1 MKKNNRG
8 MALIITLTMIMTM
21 VSLGLALNKKA
32 GQFVETVTLTRDK
45 AILLGMAESGVN
57 IAMAMLIKDGIDGGT
72 DTLCDIWAIPEYMEA
87 LVTQIPFEKGAL
99 SVKVTD
105 EQSRIQ
111 VNALVKFPE
120 GRRPVSDQMRLWRR
134 FLRNYLEGRDQ
145 RSSESEKIDDFEKND
160 AINQFLYSAIDW
172 LDSGDDDA
180 VSGTEISSYG
190 AESEFYQ
197 GLDPPYECRNGPFSF
212 PEEPTLVKGHD
223 FFAPPET
230 IEESP
235 EPIEESMETVEES
248 MEAPKEKKFLDLEVG
263 ADDSGFG
270 PNSSIFDHM
279 TIHGI
284 SKSKKRF
291 GYKGKININTAGL
304 PVLLAMFS
312 KENEDV
318 ARSLYAIRQ
327 EEIKRRG
334 TLASF
339 VKGDDMESGY
349 TLRTGNID
357 LKKKDWHT
365 SAVGWGSLTGG
376 EKKFFNSIATTS
388 SDIFR
393 VESTARLNGLTY
405 TATAIV
411 KRKKANTKKCS
422 CYILNI
428 YFK

>member
-1 MKKNNRG
+1 MV
-8 MALIITLTMIMTM
+8 ITLTMIMTL

-57 IAMAMLIKDGIDGGT
+57 IAMAMLIKDGMDGGT
-72 DTLCDIWAIPEYMEA
+72 DTLCDIWAMPEYMAA
-87 LVTQIPFEKGAL
+87 LVTQIPFEKGTL

-111 VNALVKFPE
+111 ANALVKFPE

-145 RSSESEKIDDFEKND
+145 RSPEFERTDDFEKTE

-197 GLDPPYECRNGPFSF
+197 GLDPPYECGNGPFSF
-212 PEEPTLVKGHD
+212 PDELTLVKGHD

-230 IEESP
+230 IEESA
-235 EPIEESMETVEES
+235 ETIEESAETVEDGS
-248 MEAPKEKKFLDLEVG
+248 GEAAKEKKFLDLEGG

-270 PNSSIFDHM
+270 PNSSILDHM

-284 SKSKKRF
+284 SKSKNRF

-318 ARSLYAIRQ
+318 ARSLYDLRQ
-327 EEIKRRG
+327 EEVERRR
-334 TLASF
+334 TLAAF
-339 VKGDDMESGY
+339 LKGDDMESGY
-349 TLRTGNID
+349 TLRSGNID

-365 SAVGWGSLTGG
+365 SAAGWGSLTAG
-376 EKKFFNSIATTS
+376 EKKFFNAIATTS
-388 SDIFR
+388 SDIFK

-405 TATAIV
+405 TAVAIV
-411 KRKKANTKKCS
+411 RRKDANTKNCS
-422 CYILNI
+422 CHVLNI